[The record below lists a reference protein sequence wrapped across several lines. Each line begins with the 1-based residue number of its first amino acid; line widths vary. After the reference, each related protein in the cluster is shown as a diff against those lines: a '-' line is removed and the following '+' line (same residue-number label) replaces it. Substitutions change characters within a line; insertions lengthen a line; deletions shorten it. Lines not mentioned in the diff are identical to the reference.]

1 VHVVVVGGGV
11 IGLTQAYELVRDGHQ
26 VTVLDAREPGQGASA
41 VNAGWVVPAMASPV
55 PAPGVVLQAARWM
68 LRSDSPLLIR
78 PSVDPGYLRFLLGM
92 WRAGNATSFRA
103 GFEAQVRLA
112 STTLDLLDDYARDGV
127 GFEVHRDGVLMAF
140 LTEEKLEHQ
149 RHDLE
154 VPQLFDLRPEVLD
167 GDAVRDHEPALHDA
181 VVGGVRFPREWHVD
195 PSSLVAGLRARCE
208 DLGVRVVTDRPV
220 SDVER
225 DGDRAVALR
234 TEQQRV
240 VADAFVLAA
249 GAWTGP
255 LSTRFGASLPVFPG
269 KGYAVDLTTP
279 PVRPRTMLALAEAKV
294 AITPL
299 DAKLRLAGT
308 MELGRLDERV
318 DPVRVGAIAAAPG
331 AYLRDWVTPSP
342 PLTVGA
348 GMRPM
353 TPDGL
358 PVIGRLPS
366 FRNVYVSSG
375 HGMMGVTLAPA
386 SARALASVVSGGP
399 TPPELVPFEPARFA
413 RRRAR
418 RNGPPDTST
427 STRRPYAPIS

>member
-1 VHVVVVGGGV
+1 MHVVVVGGGV

-26 VTVLDAREPGQGASA
+26 VTLLDARAPGQGASA

-68 LRSDSPLLIR
+68 LRSDSPLLLR
-78 PSVDPGYLRFLLGM
+78 PSVDPGYLRFLVGM
-92 WRAGNATSFRA
+92 WRAGTPRRFRA

-127 GFEVHRDGVLMAF
+127 TFEVHRDGVLMAF

-154 VPQLFDLRPEVLD
+154 VPELFDLRPEVLD
-167 GDAVRDHEPALHDA
+167 RDAVHEAEPALTDA

-195 PSSLVAGLRARCE
+195 PASLVQGLRARCE
-208 DLGVRVVTDRPV
+208 ELGVAVV
-220 SDVER
+220 SDRSVDGVER
-225 DGDRAVALR
+225 VGDRAVAVR
-234 TEQQRV
+234 VGDERV

-255 LSTRFGASLPVFPG
+255 LSARFGAPLPVHPG
-269 KGYAVDLTTP
+269 KGYAIDLTPP
-279 PVRPRTMLALAEAKV
+279 PVQLRSMLALAEAKV
-294 AITPL
+294 AMTPL

-308 MELGRLDERV
+308 MELGRLDEHV
-318 DPVRVGAIAAAPG
+318 DRVRVGAIAAAPG
-331 AYLRDWVTPSP
+331 AYLRAWTSPRP

-358 PVIGRLPS
+358 PVIGRLPG
-366 FRNVYVSSG
+366 FRNVHVSSG

-386 SARALASVVSGGP
+386 SARALAGVVTGGTTP
-399 TPPELVPFEPARFA
+399 TELTPFDPARFA
-413 RRRAR
+413 RRRPSATAPR
-418 RNGPPDTST
+418 PTSA
-427 STRRPYAPIS
+427 SRRRPYAPAS